1 MAVLFAVLLSLAS
14 PTTFAFAQSA
24 NESTRQD
31 LSWTWPYMQ
40 VYPPPDPPV
49 NEAAGGPR
57 SLYFALMMS
66 FGGEYKSSGA
76 IPGVQVALD
85 KINNDS
91 TLLPGYKLH
100 YTLTDSQVRAYFQS

>member
-1 MAVLFAVLLSLAS
+1 MLHVVFDPFIDTIHSDYDVDKTPARYPGVVATLLL
-14 PTTFAFAQSA
+14 
-24 NESTRQD
+24 
-31 LSWTWPYMQ
+31 
-40 VYPPPDPPV
+40 
-49 NEAAGGPR
+49 GGSK

-100 YTLTDSQVRAYFQS
+100 YTLTDSRVRAYFQ